1 MTKRTGF
8 IITATYFV
16 PIDKKDFAKQAAA
29 YATMAEIEKTGMLPA
44 DFSGAIL
51 SVKAKQGTAD
61 VPDAPQGTQPDR
73 TDPANWPLTTDHLPD
88 GAEVLESTT
97 DLAGHIF
104 QTIRL
109 ADGTETFRRI
119 TAEQN
124 DAELAAAP
132 VTEMVGDKIT
142 KRGGKPVSE

>member
-1 MTKRTGF
+1 MTKKTGF

-29 YATMAEIEKTGMLPA
+29 YATMAEIDKSGTLPD
-44 DFSGAIL
+44 DFAGSLL
-51 SVKAKQGTAD
+51 SVKAKQGSADVPD
-61 VPDAPQGTQPDR
+61 VPDAPAASTTTERNPN
-73 TDPANWPLTTDHLPD
+73 DPASWPLTTEPLPAD
-88 GAEVLESTT
+88 ATVISSDT

-109 ADGTETFRRI
+109 VDGTETFRRM

-124 DAELAAAP
+124 QAELDAAGRLAEA
-132 VTEMVGDKIT
+132 TGKT
-142 KRGGKPVSE
+142 KTK